1 MASNFMRRFSQRGD
15 GEPPATFGAA
25 FRAGAFNA
33 VEQLITAY
41 GARAYGLAR
50 EILQHDEAAQDTA
63 ADALRLLIEQRDA
76 APDLIANAGSWW
88 LAATRRSAL
97 DRRRGRL
104 AETDSVVSLVPVSD
118 GDSAA
123 IRPALLGLSPE
134 QRELLSVVVLEGLT
148 INEAARRIG
157 IPLPIA
163 IARLSVAMDSLRRAV
178 PTPPDAAPADG
189 E

>member
-1 MASNFMRRFSQRGD
+1 MRRFSQRGSS
-15 GEPPATFGAA
+15 EPPATFGAA
-25 FRAGAFNA
+25 FRSGAFNA

-63 ADALRLLIEQRDA
+63 ADALRLLIEQREA
-76 APDLIANAGSWW
+76 APELIASTGSWW
-88 LAATRRSAL
+88 LAVTRRSAL

-104 AETDSVVSLVPVSD
+104 AETDSVASLVPVSG
-118 GDSAA
+118 GDPAA
-123 IRPALLGLSPE
+123 IRTALLGLSPE

-148 INEAARRIG
+148 VNQAARRLG

-163 IARLSVAMDSLRRAV
+163 ITRLSVAMDSLRSAV
-178 PTPPDAAPADG
+178 TTPPDATPVDG

>member
-1 MASNFMRRFSQRGD
+1 MRRFSQRGA
-15 GEPPATFGAA
+15 GESPAAFGDA
-25 FRAGAFNA
+25 FRAGVFEA
-33 VEQLITAY
+33 VEQLIAAY

-63 ADALRLLIEQRDA
+63 ADTLRLLIEQRSA
-76 APDLIANAGSWW
+76 APNLIAGIGSWW

-104 AETDSVVSLVPVSD
+104 AESDSIASLVPVFAD
-118 GDSAA
+118 DPAA
-123 IRPALLGLSPE
+123 IRSALFDLSPE

-148 INEAARRIG
+148 VNEAARRLG

-163 IARLSVAMDSLRRAV
+163 ITRLSAAMDVLQARV
-178 PTPPDAAPADG
+178 AAPPADG